1 MMPPIRTSASRATSS
16 TDERDPAQS
25 GRLGT
30 RVRLRKRVG
39 VHMESALGWM
49 HAWSAR
55 VSPVAIP
62 TLYFVCAVSIG
73 FLVVTSVSPAI
84 ADSTAD
90 WLATSA
96 ARDGLNPYADLR
108 MLSAHYSVDYFH
120 PAQSHIGDSPWLHP
134 RTPGAL
140 LVLFPISF
148 VSPDSLFKIVTFLS
162 LAILGYAAFHLVPRI
177 AGMKWTKALLLGTVL
192 IFSGP
197 VVRTLQFGSIGLIIA
212 LLVCW
217 FWIGIRDKDSWWAG
231 IPLGVAIVLKLYPA
245 FLLLPALLLNRR
257 RAATSAVL
265 VATSLVGAGM
275 ILFGIGGE
283 QALAGLMNA
292 GDVWLRLPSNGSVVP
307 ILEPWLT
314 LDATIIAVSISV
326 LLGALLW
333 KSKGIRQSPDLAFA
347 AAVVVMLVA
356 APLSWEAGDTV
367 AFLPAFVGLAMSGG
381 KSRWFFRAWLVLVTF
396 GYYFSQSWESIDPDW
411 AGRRSLVGRIL
422 LLAGLAVVAFTSNRK
437 IELQRK
443 LRLDDDGDHV
453 DSVPASGSIVVVP
466 VGATQ

>member
-1 MMPPIRTSASRATSS
+1 MDSLLAMTY
-16 TDERDPAQS
+16 
-25 GRLGT
+25 
-30 RVRLRKRVG
+30 
-39 VHMESALGWM
+39 
-49 HAWSAR
+49 AWIAR

-62 TLYFVCAVSIG
+62 TLYFVCAISIG
-73 FLVVTSVSPAI
+73 VLVVTSVSPAI

-96 ARDGLNPYADLR
+96 ARDGLNPYVDLR
-108 MLSAHYSVDYFH
+108 VLSAHYSVDYFH

-140 LVLFPISF
+140 LVLLPISF
-148 VSPDSLFKIVTFLS
+148 VSPDLLFKVVTFLS
-162 LAILGYAAFHLVPRI
+162 LAILGYAAFHLFPRV
-177 AGMKWTKALLLGTVL
+177 AGMEWTKALFLGTLL

-245 FLLLPALLLNRR
+245 FLLLPALFLNRR

-265 VATSLVGAGM
+265 VATSLVAAGM

-283 QALAGLMNA
+283 QAIAGLMNA

-314 LDATIIAVSISV
+314 LDATVIAGLISL

-333 KSKGIRQSPDLAFA
+333 RSKGIRHSPDLAFA
-347 AAVVVMLVA
+347 SAVVVMLLA

-367 AFLPAFVGLAMSGG
+367 AFLPAFVGLGMSGVG
-381 KSRWFFRAWLVLVTF
+381 RSSWFFRVWLVLVTV
-396 GYYFSQSWESIDPDW
+396 GYYFLQSWESIDPDW

-422 LLAGLAVVAFTSNRK
+422 LLAGLVIVAFSSHRK
-437 IELQRK
+437 IQRELRQ
-443 LRLDDDGDHV
+443 DDEMDHV
-453 DSVPASGSIVVVP
+453 NSVPPSGGMVVGA
-466 VGATQ
+466 VGATS